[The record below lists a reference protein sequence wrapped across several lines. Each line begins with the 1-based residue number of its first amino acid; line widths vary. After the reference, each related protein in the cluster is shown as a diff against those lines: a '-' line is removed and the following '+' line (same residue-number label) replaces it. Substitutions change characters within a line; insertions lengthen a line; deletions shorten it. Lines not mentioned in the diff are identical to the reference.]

1 MSSVKIRQ
9 SGGGNIV
16 TIPKAIVETLGLQV
30 GSELHLSLTNNKIV
44 LEPVVLDTNLEELL
58 AGSPKECFA
67 ITDEDK
73 EWLNSPAVGKEV

>member
-30 GSELHLSLTNNKIV
+30 GSELHLSLMNNKIV
-44 LEPVVLDTNLEELL
+44 LEPVVLNTSLEELL

-73 EWLNSPAVGKEV
+73 EWLNSPPVGKEA